1 MTVHDNT
8 IPAIDC
14 VDFVRLV
21 DDLVDT
27 DPDQWGPI
35 VAKHLADCPPCLVY
49 LQQMIDLKVLLN
61 HVFDTEKLSGD
72 QVAGVVTAINKF
84 RGPEVPAVRD

>member
-1 MTVHDNT
+1 MTVHDNL

-21 DDLVDT
+21 DDLVDS

-35 VAKHLADCPPCLVY
+35 VAKHVADCPPCLVY
-49 LQQMIDLKVLLN
+49 LQQILDLKVLLG
-61 HVFDTEKLSGD
+61 HVFEGERLGD
-72 QVAGVVTAINKF
+72 EHVVGVVNAINHFKEG
-84 RGPEVPAVRD
+84 RYR